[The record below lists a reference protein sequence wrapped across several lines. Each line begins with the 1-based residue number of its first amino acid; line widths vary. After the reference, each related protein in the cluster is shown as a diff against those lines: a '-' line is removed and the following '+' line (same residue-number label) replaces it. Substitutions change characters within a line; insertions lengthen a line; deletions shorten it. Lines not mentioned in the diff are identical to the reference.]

1 MCKHDVDEE
10 KKFNNIKYV
19 RSKQCQN
26 KTKFLIQL
34 SVEQTNFAMSK
45 QVNGKSPSYIYI
57 FK

>member
-34 SVEQTNFAMSK
+34 KVEETNFTMLK
-45 QVNGKSPSYIYI
+45 KVNRDSPLYIYI